1 MRRAMRSRPSI
12 LCRPSGPLRLALSRA
27 AREMYQRSMAR
38 FQPGERGAVMCDGLL
53 VLAEVIQF
61 QTFDLLLGAG
71 NLFA

>member
-1 MRRAMRSRPSI
+1 MLSGDAEGTKPRR
-12 LCRPSGPLRLALSRA
+12 RLDAGT
-27 AREMYQRSMAR
+27 
-38 FQPGERGAVMCDGLL
+38 QPGERGAVMCDGLL